1 MMPKAVTFFGYWSG
15 DLPEVTELHF
25 RSFLHYHPHSNYD
38 LWLDIDTA
46 SNLPSKMD
54 WLAHHPQIH
63 LRYFS
68 LQALC
73 LASTILSG
81 SRQLPWP
88 VLVEKW
94 ATFLSSVF
102 FDNCL
107 LRFQ

>member
-1 MMPKAVTFFGYWSG
+1 LAKTKVVSISLLG
-15 DLPEVTELHF
+15 
-25 RSFLHYHPHSNYD
+25 
-38 LWLDIDTA
+38 A
-46 SNLPSKMD
+46 SNKVVTNTQRFEFIQNEAVSERILPRS
-54 WLAHHPQIH
+54 LVVS
-63 LRYFS
+63 LRDGDQS
-68 LQALC
+68 ISDGQTVTC